1 MKKYY
6 GIFEVCIDSYQG
18 KDALKNKK
26 TSLYADYLQE
36 MKKDYPSPWS
46 IRAKDVY
53 EGKTGNEIQCVLFN
67 LRQRDAYDEKH
78 CLCHRFRTK
87 YFIHETDELGWLKLS
102 KKEQAEAE
110 ALVQKREIAEK
121 EAEAKNSEYV
131 IADASKDV
139 CLTV

>member
-36 MKKDYPSPWS
+36 MKKDCPSPWS
-46 IRAKDVY
+46 IRAKKVY
-53 EGKTGNEIQCVLFN
+53 EDKTGNEIHCTLIN
-67 LRQRDAYDEKH
+67 LRQRYAYDDKYR
-78 CLCHRFRTK
+78 LCHRFRTK